1 MTGRCVSEPGHK
13 PRIGDDEL
21 DWQPDER
28 RYGPRPW
35 ARRLLVQALYQ
46 WRVTDAEYA
55 DVSAQFSA
63 SPDMTRADHDYF
75 LEALQAI
82 TSSPQ
87 ALIAAI
93 DAQLDRPWVQ
103 LDPVEQSVLLL
114 GAYELQQR
122 LDIPYRAVINEAVE
136 LSHTFGAEGGHKYV
150 NGVLDKIAAEAR
162 AIEVQAAKG

>member
-1 MTGRCVSEPGHK
+1 MSEPGIK
-13 PRIGDDEL
+13 PRIRDDEL

-46 WRVTDAEYA
+46 WRVTDAEHA

-63 SPDMTRADHDYF
+63 SPDMARADQAYF
-75 LEALQAI
+75 VETLQAI
-82 TSSPQ
+82 ITSPQ
-87 ALIAAI
+87 SLIATI
-93 DAQLDRPWVQ
+93 DAKLDRPWVQ

-122 LDIPYRAVINEAVE
+122 LDIPYRSVINEAVE

-162 AIEVQAAKG
+162 DVEIQATKT

>member
-1 MTGRCVSEPGHK
+1 MSEPGIK
-13 PRIGDDEL
+13 PRIRDDEL

-35 ARRLLVQALYQ
+35 ARRLLIQALYQ
-46 WRVTDAEYA
+46 WRVTDAEHA

-63 SPDMTRADHDYF
+63 SPDMARADQAYF

-82 TSSPQ
+82 ITSPQ
-87 ALIAAI
+87 ALIASI
-93 DAQLDRPWVQ
+93 DAKLDRPWVQ

-122 LDIPYRAVINEAVE
+122 LDIPYRSVINEAVE

-162 AIEVQAAKG
+162 DVEIQATKT